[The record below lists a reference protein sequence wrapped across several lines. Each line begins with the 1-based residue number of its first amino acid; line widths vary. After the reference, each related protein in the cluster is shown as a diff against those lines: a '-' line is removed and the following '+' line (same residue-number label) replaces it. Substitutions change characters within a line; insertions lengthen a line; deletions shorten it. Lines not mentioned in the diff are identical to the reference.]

1 MTLYLHQITH
11 QIRAKIK
18 WGILKALKSREKP
31 KEKIR
36 TPFAKS
42 GNARKKE
49 ILEEDVYQPVIQEAK
64 GLHFAPAN

>member
-18 WGILKALKSREKP
+18 WEISKALLSGWEKQR
-31 KEKIR
+31 KEKL
-36 TPFAKS
+36 FAKF